1 MKPPVTISD
10 TLSERDTRPLPPRP
24 TTIKIFGGY
33 EIEGELGRGGMG
45 VVYLARQVELKRRVA
60 LKMLTGHYGPE
71 ELRRFQEEAETAAG
85 LTHTNIAHIYEVGD
99 HEGVPFFSMEYV
111 EGGSLADVLRKDLP
125 SPEDTA
131 RLLIRVARA
140 LHFAHQNGVVHRD
153 MKPANILLDLER
165 VPKVA
170 DFGIAKRLN
179 ADSKLTRTGAVI
191 GTPTYMAPEQAKGDS
206 RHVGPTADV
215 YALGAI
221 LYEMLAGRPP
231 FLPEDS
237 AEPIIIRVLT
247 EDPVSPAFHRP
258 EIPRDLE
265 IICMKCLEKEPR
277 NRYQSAG
284 ALAEDLQR
292 FLDDEP
298 VLAKPPSTVGYSIR
312 WVRRHPWKFLAALTA
327 ASVLLVSV
335 VLIARWELY
344 QRPQIGYAKRLDW
357 INGGLEPVETIS
369 EQTASRSPVYIRAT
383 RRGRLGP
390 ITKLE
395 ILNARGYPA
404 TLRAVGLSDVFPIY
418 AENLLGAQPNE
429 ERIPETNTLELAI
442 EGDIVREAIS
452 RDRNN
457 QVNWR
462 IIYDPIASSG
472 RNLRARFVNA
482 RGFASASSNAAAQME
497 FEVDEHGRNRTV
509 RFFNTS
515 SKEVPNGE
523 GVYGYKL
530 DRDAQGRITRITNLG
545 ADGKPAAN
553 RVGQIAIAT
562 TWGNEINHQFLDA
575 NGQPTAWNGIASIK
589 IEYDGDRNPT
599 RISNLGGD
607 GQPVRAEAA
616 KWSVQDIKRNEHGE
630 ATQFAFFK
638 ADTNLNLNRVGQTN
652 FTYDDLGYVN
662 EVQVTGTTTWRSA
675 LRHDDRGNVVEEK
688 ALDNNGQAIVN
699 EKGYAIKQ
707 QSYTATDA
715 GLRVEESYFDQ
726 AGNKTYCKAG
736 YHRLITE
743 FDNNGLIDRQ
753 SLVEHDPAQYG
764 YFQYVSKPEYD
775 SEGRLRRAIS
785 RWEDAQGNL
794 ATNAG
799 LMVVESEAIYDENG
813 RIISDFRTAA
823 DPVVP
828 FGGPML
834 RIDTE
839 WNANGK
845 RVRRIRQVLD
855 RNRNPISIAAGGN
868 YAYSEE
874 NLDWNGQHVR
884 IFEKGFDEKLVGY
897 SSLEAK
903 FLGGTIQTVIHRRTD
918 LTIVPAVQVI
928 ITQVSPSADQPK
940 LAELKVGDQLVTS
953 NGTPVTSSYG
963 WALSEFKGGWLEV
976 IRNGQR
982 IRIDG
987 FVEGV
992 LDISLQD
999 RAPTS
1004 G

>member
-1 MKPPVTISD
+1 
-10 TLSERDTRPLPPRP
+10 
-24 TTIKIFGGY
+24 
-33 EIEGELGRGGMG
+33 MG

-60 LKMLTGHYGPE
+60 LKMLTGHFGPE

-125 SPEDTA
+125 SPEDAA
-131 RLLIRVARA
+131 RLLISVARA

-153 MKPANILLDLER
+153 MKPANVLLDLDR
-165 VPKVA
+165 IPKVA

-191 GTPTYMAPEQAKGDS
+191 GTPTYMAPEQARGDS

-237 AEPIIIRVLT
+237 SDPIIVRVLT

-265 IICMKCLEKEPR
+265 TICMKCLEKEPR

-284 ALAEDLQR
+284 AFAEDLRR
-292 FLDDEP
+292 FLDDEAI
-298 VLAKPPSTVGYSIR
+298 LAKPPSTVGYSIR
-312 WVRRHPWKFLAALTA
+312 WVRRHPWKFLAATTA
-327 ASVLLVSV
+327 V
-335 VLIARWELY
+335 VLFVTALALVARWDLY
-344 QRPQIGYAKRLDW
+344 QRPYVGYAKRLDW
-357 INGGLEPVETIS
+357 VKGGLESVETIN
-369 EQTASRSPVYIRAT
+369 EQTASRSPAYVRLT

-390 ITKLE
+390 IAKLE

-404 TLRAVGLSDVFPIY
+404 VLRSIGLTDFFPIY
-418 AENLLGAQPNE
+418 AENLLGSQPNE
-429 ERIPETNTLELAI
+429 ERIPETTTLELSFD
-442 EGDIVREAIS
+442 GSTVREAIS

-462 IIYDPIASSG
+462 IIYDAVASSG
-472 RNLRARFVNA
+472 SNVRARFANA
-482 RGFASASSNAAAQME
+482 RGFASSNTNAAAQME
-497 FEVDEHGRNRTV
+497 FEVDERGRYSKI
-509 RFFNTS
+509 RFFNAN
-515 SKEVPNGE
+515 SKEAPNGE

-530 DRDAQGRITRITNLG
+530 DRDELGRVVRVTNLG
-545 ADGKPAAN
+545 PDGKPAAN
-553 RVGQIAIAT
+553 RVGQFGIAT
-562 TWGNEINHQFLDA
+562 TWGDETQHTFIDA
-575 NGQPTAWNGIASIK
+575 NGQPAPWNGIAAVK
-589 IEYDGDRNPT
+589 VEYDSDRNT
-599 RISNLGGD
+599 RRISNLGSD
-607 GQPVRAEAA
+607 GQVVRDEKA
-616 KWSVQDIKRNEHGE
+616 KWSVQEIKRNERGE
-630 ATQFAFFK
+630 ATQLTYFK
-638 ADTNLNLNRVGQTN
+638 ADANGALNQLSQTN
-652 FTYDDLGYVN
+652 IAYDEFGYTN
-662 EVQVTGTTTWRSA
+662 ELNIAGASPWRSA
-675 LRHDDRGNVVEEK
+675 LRHDEKGNVVEEK
-688 ALDNNGQAIVN
+688 TLDSNGQALVN
-699 EKGYAIKQ
+699 ERGYAIKRQ
-707 QSYTATDA
+707 NYTPTAE
-715 GLRVEESYFDQ
+715 GLRVEETYFDP
-726 AGNKTYCKAG
+726 AGNKAYCKAG
-736 YHRLITE
+736 YHRLVTE

-764 YFQYVSKPEYD
+764 YYQYVSEPEYD
-775 SEGRLRRAIS
+775 TEGRLRRAVS

-794 ATNAG
+794 ALNAG
-799 LMVVESEAIYDENG
+799 LMVVESEALYDENG
-813 RIISDFRTAA
+813 RVISDWRTAA

-828 FGGPML
+828 FGGPIL

-845 RVRRIRQVLD
+845 RVRRVRQVLD
-855 RNRNPISIAAGGN
+855 SNRNPISVAAGGN

-884 IFEKGFDEKLVGY
+884 IFEKGFDESIVGY
-897 SSLEAK
+897 NTLEAK
-903 FLGGTIQTVIHRRTD
+903 FLGGQIQTVIHRRSD
-918 LTIVPAVQVI
+918 LTIVPTVQVI

-940 LAELKVGDQLVTS
+940 LAELKVGDQLVAA
-953 NGTPVTSSYG
+953 NGIPVTSSYG
-963 WALSEFKGGWLEV
+963 WALSDFKGGWLEV

-987 FVEGV
+987 FVEGF
-992 LDISLQD
+992 LDFSLQD